1 MDFNHIKVS
10 TQTYIVYSNISNVD
24 LVKLADRFEPSD
36 VFVNLKYKTITK
48 GKFKVVKRKI
58 KKPPGKMFLN
68 CATISMIVYDKTV
81 NIKIFNNGVFQITGC
96 KHYKYA
102 ESCIKSILS
111 LFHQYQCHEYE
122 NDKVQL
128 YLTSVMR
135 NIDFDLNFKIDREVL
150 TTIIHENT
158 DYCVPPLT
166 KGYMG
171 IKIKIP
177 LKNVDELPVGCLSFD
192 PVTMESVE
200 DDPITFKTLM
210 TDIVKNIKKLKKER
224 FISVS
229 VFQNGKV
236 LMSGPDVHYQEPYYN
251 WLVKFIAENKSKIIY
266 VSPSTTKKTFK
277 LQ

>member
-10 TQTYIVYSNISNVD
+10 TQTYIVQSNISNVD
-24 LVKLADRFEPSD
+24 LVKLTECFEPTETLI
-36 VFVNLKYKTITK
+36 NLKYKTITK
-48 GKFKVVKRKI
+48 GTFKVKKRKI

-68 CATISMIVYDKTV
+68 CATISMLVNDKTV
-81 NIKIFNNGVFQITGC
+81 NVKIFNNGVFQITGC
-96 KHYKYA
+96 KLYDHA
-102 ESCIKSILS
+102 IACIKNMIE
-111 LFHQYQCHEYE
+111 LFHEYQCILCEH
-122 NDKVQL
+122 DKIRV

-135 NIDFDLNFKIDREVL
+135 NIDFGLDFKINREAMA
-150 TTIIHENT
+150 TTIHDTT

-177 LKNVDELPVGCLSFD
+177 LKNVDDLPVMCMSFD
-192 PVTMESVE
+192 STTMESRIDE
-200 DDPITFKTLM
+200 PITFKTLM

-236 LMSGPDVHYQEPYYN
+236 LMSGPDVCYQKTYYD
-251 WLVKFIAENKSKIIY
+251 WFIKFITENKDKINHT
-266 VSPSTTKKTFK
+266 VLTTPKKTFK